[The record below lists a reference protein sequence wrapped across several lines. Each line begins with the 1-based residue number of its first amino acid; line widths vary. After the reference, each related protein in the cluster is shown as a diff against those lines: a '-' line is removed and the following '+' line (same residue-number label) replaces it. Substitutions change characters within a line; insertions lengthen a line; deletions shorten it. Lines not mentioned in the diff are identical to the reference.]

1 MINEVFGASALGA
14 TPQSR
19 LMEPPVDDLMGRF
32 KDVHMPVGK
41 TPMAAL
47 WGTNETE
54 YFQPQTQIEHDELL
68 NKYWPYRETMP
79 NWKELGQEAE
89 REAEH
94 FNDKDQAF
102 RKNMNAK
109 SSVIEDV
116 VYDPNDNLVSVK
128 LGKNYYTYAATPDQ
142 LKRFMSAGS
151 LGKEINRINRNR
163 GTSLQK
169 TASTHI
175 PTSTIFG
182 GL

>member
-1 MINEVFGASALGA
+1 MINEVFGA

-32 KDVHMPVGK
+32 KDVRMPVGK

-47 WGTNETE
+47 WGTNETD
-54 YFQPQTQIEHDELL
+54 YFQPQTQIEHNELL

-89 REAEH
+89 REAEY
-94 FNDKDQAF
+94 FNDKDTAF

-109 SSVIEDV
+109 SSLVEGV
-116 VYDPNDNLVSVK
+116 TYDPNSNLVNVMMG
-128 LGKNYYTYAATPDQ
+128 GKEYTYAATPDQ

-151 LGKEINRINRNR
+151 LGKEINRINKGR

-169 TASTHI
+169 TASKHI
-175 PTSTIFG
+175 STNSIFG
-182 GL
+182 GGL